1 MATFNI
7 ITFYTLSSHRRE
19 PSAPSLP
26 KPETQEP
33 FVLWTYESGSEV
45 GLTICSENRKST
57 SQILDFGNLDSFVSQ
72 LEQSSVNF
80 RTSLSSLLGVLNS
93 FFSKREVD
101 YQPASLSQ
109 WALRA
114 DESGIWG
121 WLQRSRILDNL
132 IEICTKKLD
141 NDTTRSRSV
150 FIRFSSNFN
159 MFRSSVSYC
168 V

>member
-1 MATFNI
+1 MYHVSPDLKFDRI
-7 ITFYTLSSHRRE
+7 
-19 PSAPSLP
+19 
-26 KPETQEP
+26 
-33 FVLWTYESGSEV
+33 SG
-45 GLTICSENRKST
+45 GICSENRKST

-80 RTSLSSLLGVLNS
+80 STSLSSLLGVLNS

-121 WLQRSRILDNL
+121 WLQRSRDSRQFDWDLYLQKLGWKGINFYTRCSLTPRIQTDSIRYL
-132 IEICTKKLD
+132 IYYIEAESCSG
-141 NDTTRSRSV
+141 SRSGLRIFLSCLV
-150 FIRFSSNFN
+150 QKF
-159 MFRSSVSYC
+159 C
-168 V
+168 WEK